1 MHGLMKRKK
10 KSYKNSMYKWKRE
23 KLDEKVLFYQNL
35 LLKKSNQSRESD
47 LVSNFIAIRLGR
59 I

>member
-1 MHGLMKRKK
+1 MKKGK
-10 KSYKNSMYKWKRE
+10 IKRE
-23 KLDEKVLFYQNL
+23 GVIYQNL